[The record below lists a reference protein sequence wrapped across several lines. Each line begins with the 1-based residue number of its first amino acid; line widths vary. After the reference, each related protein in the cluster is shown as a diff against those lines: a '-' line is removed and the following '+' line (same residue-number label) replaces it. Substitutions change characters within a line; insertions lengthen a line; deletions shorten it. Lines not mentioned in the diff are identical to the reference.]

1 MAADRPLLVHFSGSE
16 TNVLTELMKDGASNA
31 EIASRLFVS
40 IETVRSQMRTAL
52 KKAGVRSRAALVLHL
67 SKRWVVAVDNRGRV
81 VQF

>member
-1 MAADRPLLVHFSGSE
+1 MSTLLVHFSGSE

-40 IETVRSQMRTAL
+40 TETVRSQMRTAL
-52 KKAGVRSRAALVLHL
+52 KKAGVHSRAALVLHL
-67 SKRWVVAVDNRGRV
+67 SKQWVVAVDNRGRV